1 MESEF
6 IFGSPI
12 RAIPG
17 KKALGA
23 RIVAPRLWILEVQEM
38 PQSWRSELIVVLGD
52 YNSSGWIT
60 DALERTSPWGLYVTI
75 NILAGP

>member
-6 IFGSPI
+6 IFGSSI
-12 RAIPG
+12 RAILG

-23 RIVAPRLWILEVQEM
+23 RIVWILEVQEM
-38 PQSWRSELIVVLGD
+38 SQSWRSELIIGLGD
-52 YNSSGWIT
+52 YNFSGWIT
-60 DALERTSPWGLYVTI
+60 DALEKTSPWGLYVTI